1 MARGAGLLRDQL
13 NERTLLSLAQ
23 TNESLRTADS
33 SSPVIAVMQP
43 AHALLANHCSLF
55 QRACPASR
63 RLLIQPEVGSVV
75 VIIGNVLRQKSLQ
88 MALIQRDYVV
98 EQVAAAAS
106 DPTLGDTILPG
117 TLNRGTYRCH
127 LQRADR
133 GWHFQSVL
141 RIVVEYEKSGRRMLC
156 TRQQSAG
163 THL

>member
-1 MARGAGLLRDQL
+1 MARRAGLLRNRL
-13 NERTLLSLAQ
+13 NERTLLSWVQ
-23 TNESLRTADS
+23 TNESLPATDS

-43 AHALLANHCSLF
+43 AHALLANHGTLF
-55 QRACPASR
+55 QRAYPASR
-63 RLLIQPEVGSVV
+63 RLLVQPEVCSVV
-75 VIIGNVLRQKSLQ
+75 VIVGNVLREESLQ
-88 MALIQRDYVV
+88 MSLIQRDYVV

-141 RIVVEYEKSGRRMLC
+141 RIVVEYEKSGRRIVGKRS
-156 TRQQSAG
+156 TQQILG
-163 THL
+163 

>member
-1 MARGAGLLRDQL
+1 MARRAGLLRNRL
-13 NERTLLSLAQ
+13 NERTLLSWAQ
-23 TNESLRTADS
+23 TNGSLRTADS

-43 AHALLANHCSLF
+43 AHAPLAKHGTVF

-88 MALIQRDYVV
+88 MALIQRDHVV

-106 DPTLGDTILPG
+106 DPTLGDAILPG
-117 TLNRGTYRCH
+117 TPNRGTDRYH

-133 GWHFQSVL
+133 RWHFQAVL
-141 RIVVEYEKSGRRMLC
+141 RIVVE
-156 TRQQSAG
+156 
-163 THL
+163 